1 MQEAPMKPTAFQV
14 HKAWLIRAA
23 LVLVVTALI
32 DAAAVWFMQ
41 RPIFW
46 AALIGSSLP
55 LSMIVFVAIPV
66 LREER
71 RKSEGENLGAK

>member
-1 MQEAPMKPTAFQV
+1 MPEALVTLTAIQI
-14 HKAWLIRAA
+14 HKSWLIRAA
-23 LVLVVTALI
+23 LVLVVTGLV
-32 DAAAVWFMQ
+32 DGVAVWFAQ

-55 LSMIVFVAIPV
+55 FSMVVFVVFPL

-71 RKSEGENLGAK
+71 RKSAANKS